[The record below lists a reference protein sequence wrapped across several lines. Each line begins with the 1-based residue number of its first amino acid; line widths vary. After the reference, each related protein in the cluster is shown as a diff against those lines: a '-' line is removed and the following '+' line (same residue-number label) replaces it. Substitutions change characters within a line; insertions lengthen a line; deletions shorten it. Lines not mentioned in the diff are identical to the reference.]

1 MNATPFSLAHFS
13 NNLDFLSPIQSACV
27 LNQSYGHWLFSDT
40 LWSTI
45 TMCLK
50 LKEETTNPL
59 AQDNLIDDNSKVAT
73 EWAFLASN
81 IKKEVCVVL

>member
-1 MNATPFSLAHFS
+1 VNAITFSLAHFS

-27 LNQSYGHWLFSDT
+27 LNQSCGQWLFNDT
-40 LWSTI
+40 LSSTK

-50 LKEETTNPL
+50 LKEEITNAL
-59 AQDNLIDDNSKVAT
+59 AQDNLIDVNSKVAI
-73 EWAFLASN
+73 ELAFLASN